1 MRLRRGKAR
10 LALAT
15 IIVAT
20 ATMATTAVIVAN
32 AGNSTGAE
40 TLSTAAAAAVAPA
53 APSPSPE
60 APDESANP
68 TATPPSTPT
77 PSPTPTYDTA
87 TKPCPP
93 TASACVDIAAAKAW
107 LQTDGRVTRGPVQI
121 STGMAGHP
129 TPTGSFHV
137 AWKAE
142 YTRSTIYDIP
152 MPYSV
157 FFATGGIAF
166 HEGPLD
172 EPSHGCVH
180 LDHADAQAFF
190 GALKVG
196 DQVVVW

>member
-1 MRLRRGKAR
+1 M
-10 LALAT
+10 
-15 IIVAT
+15 
-20 ATMATTAVIVAN
+20 
-32 AGNSTGAE
+32 
-40 TLSTAAAAAVAPA
+40 P
-53 APSPSPE
+53 
-60 APDESANP
+60 
-68 TATPPSTPT
+68 
-77 PSPTPTYDTA
+77 
-87 TKPCPP
+87 
-93 TASACVDIAAAKAW
+93 
-107 LQTDGRVTRGPVQI
+107 
-121 STGMAGHP
+121 GHP

-180 LDHADAQAFF
+180 LAHADAQAFF
-190 GALKVG
+190 AALKVG

>member
-1 MRLRRGKAR
+1 VR
-10 LALAT
+10 
-15 IIVAT
+15 
-20 ATMATTAVIVAN
+20 
-32 AGNSTGAE
+32 
-40 TLSTAAAAAVAPA
+40 
-53 APSPSPE
+53 
-60 APDESANP
+60 
-68 TATPPSTPT
+68 
-77 PSPTPTYDTA
+77 
-87 TKPCPP
+87 
-93 TASACVDIAAAKAW
+93 
-107 LQTDGRVTRGPVQI
+107 I

-129 TPTGSFHV
+129 TPTGSFQV

-180 LDHADAQAFF
+180 LSHVDAQAFF
-190 GALKVG
+190 AALKVG